1 MPGYGFGFSPAL
13 SHIGTNTNQNAWYG
27 VERDITNASPDW
39 TRIGGDMTLHASLP
53 VQSSLKGVLLNADKT
68 VNYYLKPDDWTK
80 KADGSASDK
89 TGAHG
94 NVIIRKD
101 RDTYWKFER
110 EGNVQRAKCS
120 IYPLVGFTKYPIWNI
135 GAYEAKLVSTKLS
148 SVAGVLPTTSRTE
161 TQFRTDARANG
172 AGYNQQ
178 WNEPYTEIV
187 WMFIVEYATN
197 NFQKAV
203 NATLTAQ
210 GYKQGG
216 LGNGVTT
223 AVSAEWNA
231 YNGYN
236 PFITCGASDS
246 LANGSGEVSVVIA
259 NFGGAGINRT
269 FTVPRYRGIENFFGH
284 IWKWVD
290 GVSFNHLAA
299 TREVWIFD
307 DPALIADN
315 TSANARLAG
324 LLALADGYVKT
335 LIFDSKG
342 CILPATVGGGSTT
355 YFCDYLYTPALGS
368 GWRAL
373 ISGGSASDGATAGP
387 LYASTHI
394 GASSAYASFGA
405 RLFAR

>member
-1 MPGYGFGFSPAL
+1 V
-13 SHIGTNTNQNAWYG
+13 NAK
-27 VERDITNASPDW
+27 VR
-39 TRIGGDMTLHASLP
+39 
-53 VQSSLKGVLLNADKT
+53 V
-68 VNYYLKPDDWTK
+68 
-80 KADGSASDK
+80 
-89 TGAHG
+89 
-94 NVIIRKD
+94 RKD
-101 RDTYWKFER
+101 AETYWKFETA
-110 EGNVQRAKCS
+110 GIIQRVKCS
-120 IYPLVGFTKYPIWNI
+120 MYPLAGYSKIDKWNI

-161 TQFRTDARANG
+161 TQFRADARANG

-223 AVSAEWNA
+223 ASGTEWSTF
-231 YNGYN
+231 NGYN

-324 LLALADGYVKT
+324 LLAPADGYVKT

-373 ISGGSASDGATAGP
+373 FSGGTASYGAFAGP
-387 LYASTHI
+387 LCAGTDN
-394 GASSAYASFGA
+394 GASVAAAIVGA

>member
-1 MPGYGFGFSPAL
+1 MRTRIRGR
-13 SHIGTNTNQNAWYG
+13 IRKWTNLNQNAWYG

-39 TRIGGDMTLHASLP
+39 TRIAGTGQMSLHATLP
-53 VQSSLKGVLLNADKT
+53 VQSSLKGVLLKSDKT
-68 VNYYLKPDDWTK
+68 VNYYLKADDWTK
-80 KADGSASDK
+80 KADGSASNL
-89 TGAHG
+89 TGADG
-94 NVIIRKD
+94 NVMVRKD
-101 RDTYWKFER
+101 ADTYWKFETA
-110 EGNVQRAKCS
+110 GNIQRVKCS
-120 IYPLVGFTKYPIWNI
+120 MYPLAGYSKIDKWNI

-161 TQFRTDARANG
+161 TQFRADARSNG

-203 NATLTAQ
+203 NPALTAH

-223 AVSAEWNA
+223 ANGTEWSTF
-231 YNGYN
+231 NGYN
-236 PFITCGASDS
+236 PFITCGASDA

-259 NFGGAGINRT
+259 NFGGAGVNRT

-324 LLALADGYVKT
+324 LLAPADGYVKT

-342 CILPATVGGGSTT
+342 CILPSSIGAGTTT
-355 YFCDYLYTPALGS
+355 YFCDYLYTPTLGS

-373 ISGGSASDGATAGP
+373 ISGGAALYGANAGP
-387 LYASTHI
+387 LCALTFYGTSTTDAGI
-394 GASSAYASFGA
+394 GA